1 MQPPYSTDYN
11 SMNKDIME
19 GAFDTKLLNKVLTL
33 YVYLHQKLPVV
44 TNCLVEVI
52 DKQILETTHHC
63 ELLYKH
69 IVANHNLFLKCGF
82 TNKITML
89 TMFC

>member
-33 YVYLHQKLPVV
+33 YLHQKLPVV
-44 TNCLVEVI
+44 TNCLVEAI
-52 DKQILETTHHC
+52 DKQIH
-63 ELLYKH
+63 
-69 IVANHNLFLKCGF
+69 VV
-82 TNKITML
+82 
-89 TMFC
+89 